1 MRNVLRHDDDDT
13 REETWARVLKAGYGE
28 VAQEPM
34 PDRFRELLER
44 LEDAE
49 SHKRLAMRPCS
60 AWLTRPPRDR

>member
-1 MRNVLRHDDDDT
+1 MAYGPNYGDDDT

-34 PDRFRELLER
+34 PDRFRELLEQ

-49 SHKRLAMRPCS
+49 A
-60 AWLTRPPRDR
+60 RDRRTVRCLIRHG

>member
-1 MRNVLRHDDDDT
+1 MRTPYGLKYDGDDS

-34 PDRFRELLER
+34 PDRFRELLEQ

-49 SHKRLAMRPCS
+49 
-60 AWLTRPPRDR
+60 PRNR

>member
-1 MRNVLRHDDDDT
+1 MSYGLKYSDDDT
-13 REETWARVLKAGYGE
+13 REETWARVLKARYGE

-49 SHKRLAMRPCS
+49 E
-60 AWLTRPPRDR
+60 RDR